1 MKMDGDLKK
10 KCYAEE
16 VWLESNNNG
25 SLVQELYNIEQDGQI
40 LSPASGDVSSNGLD
54 VASNLCFD

>member
-40 LSPASGDVSSNGLD
+40 LFPASGD